1 MKKTLR
7 ESIRDIN
14 NMIGRIDHPV
24 ISEGPGDEGEIG
36 ADEVEKGITIPST
49 KFVNIDKQGF
59 SMIDKYASTDK
70 TAAELKNQLNSQG
83 IKSINDV
90 KAGDMV
96 SLFKKN
102 KIPFSLLTTTGK
114 DVKAKV
120 KIGAQLGLKTD
131 YNKIKDVPLQANAKI
146 KIPVHKKNKG
156 LKL

>member
-1 MKKTLR
+1 MRKTLK

-14 NMIGRIDHPV
+14 KMIIRVEYPTIV
-24 ISEGPGDEGEIG
+24 EGPG
-36 ADEVEKGITIPST
+36 DEVEKGITMPST

-96 SLFKKN
+96 SLFKNN

-114 DVKAKV
+114 DLKAKI
-120 KIGAQLGLKTD
+120 KIGGKNLIFGIQGGLKTD
-131 YNKIKDVPLQANAKI
+131 YNKIKDITLQANAKI

-156 LKL
+156 VKL